1 MDGRPTVISAE
12 ELLLILA
19 ATLMG
24 TMARVLALKVD
35 YKQYPSYPNG
45 YLLHIVLAFIAA
57 IIGAVAI
64 PAIKSNNYTA
74 VTFLALAVQHFRDV
88 RKTERESLLDLEA
101 TEYTPRGEAYIDGI
115 AKTFES
121 RNYFALVV
129 AFTSALCME
138 IAVYLQLGLA
148 VQSLVGVASGFLVY
162 KTINGFSKGKT
173 IGDVARLRLA
183 QIAVEG
189 SEVLVEGI
197 FVTNLA
203 GTANAQKLIQEEGVA
218 VIIEPKEPY
227 ATIALQNYGQRQAV
241 LFEVTRALGA
251 KRYQFTRKEYD
262 TGSVILLFVPIVRD
276 MEKLMEHSCNL

>member
-12 ELLLILA
+12 ELLLILV

-218 VIIEPKEPY
+218 SLRSRMQPSPFKI
-227 ATIALQNYGQRQAV
+227 T
-241 LFEVTRALGA
+241 
-251 KRYQFTRKEYD
+251 D
-262 TGSVILLFVPIVRD
+262 SVRPCSL
-276 MEKLMEHSCNL
+276 K